1 MKIGPFLDLAE
12 KKSHFNQVKK
22 NSELVDIQRMKKF
35 QIRDPSSSSI
45 GLDIWYHHSFH
56 SLTAMMKF
64 H

>member
-12 KKSHFNQVKK
+12 KKSHFNRVKK
-22 NSELVDIQRMKKF
+22 NSELVDMKKV